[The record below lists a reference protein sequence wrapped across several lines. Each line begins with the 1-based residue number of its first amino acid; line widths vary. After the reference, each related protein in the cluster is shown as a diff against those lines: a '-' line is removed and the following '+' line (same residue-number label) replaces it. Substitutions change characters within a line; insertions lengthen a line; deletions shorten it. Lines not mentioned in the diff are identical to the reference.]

1 MRATVGEKMKGHS
14 AVRGSGALSI
24 VLRSVNPFG
33 QEPGGTA
40 ARINSP
46 VGKTDP
52 FVKLT
57 ALGHLK

>member
-1 MRATVGEKMKGHS
+1 MGEKMKGHS

-52 FVKLT
+52 FVELT